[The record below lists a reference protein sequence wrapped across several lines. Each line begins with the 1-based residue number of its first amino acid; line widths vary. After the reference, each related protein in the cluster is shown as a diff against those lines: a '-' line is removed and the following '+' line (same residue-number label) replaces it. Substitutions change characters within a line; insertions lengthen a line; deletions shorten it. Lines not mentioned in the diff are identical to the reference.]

1 MAASQPLV
9 FLVEDSQ
16 TLALLYQD
24 YLRDEGYQ
32 LRHFAEGKPVL
43 AAIKVGQSGLD
54 GVVEV
59 LSGIA
64 EGDEIIVHSE
74 RELREGGRIKVVEQL
89 AGRKP

>member
-1 MAASQPLV
+1 M
-9 FLVEDSQ
+9 
-16 TLALLYQD
+16 
-24 YLRDEGYQ
+24 
-32 LRHFAEGKPVL
+32 L

>member
-1 MAASQPLV
+1 MLTQAGQAALTLPNAAIK
-9 FLVEDSQ
+9 Q
-16 TLALLYQD
+16 TPQGPGVWKLQD
-24 YLRDEGYQ
+24 
-32 LRHFAEGKPVL
+32 GKPVL